1 MNQSQFHRLFL
12 ENQRRLFGFVLTF
25 LPRIDQAEE
34 VFQNVCVILLDK
46 FDQFEPDTSFIRW
59 ACQIARY
66 EVLSFRRQCQR
77 KHCSLSEAE
86 IELLAE
92 RQLDMGPQLE
102 SRQTALRHC
111 LKRLRLE
118 DRRLIEARYAGNTN
132 SRALAESLQM
142 CENTV
147 YKALGRIRRALRRC
161 VDAKVAQEDHA

>member
-12 ENQRRLFGFVLTF
+12 QNQRRLFGFVVTF

-46 FDQFEPDTSFIRW
+46 FDQFDPDTSFIRW
-59 ACQIARY
+59 ACQIAKY
-66 EVLSFRRQCQR
+66 EVFSFRRQCQR
-77 KHCSLSEAE
+77 KHCSLCEAE

-92 RQLDMGPQLE
+92 RQLDMGPQLDA
-102 SRQTALRHC
+102 RLAVLRHC

-118 DRRLIEARYAGNTN
+118 DRSLIEARYAENTN
-132 SRALAESLQM
+132 SRALAKSLQM

-147 YKALGRIRRALRRC
+147 YKALGRIRRAIRRC
-161 VDAKVAQEDHA
+161 IDAKVAQEDHA

>member
-46 FDQFEPDTSFIRW
+46 FNEFQPGTSFIRW
-59 ACQIARY
+59 ACQIAKY
-66 EVLSFRRQCQR
+66 EVLSFRRRSQR
-77 KHCSLSEAE
+77 TPSALSEAE

-92 RQLDMGPQLE
+92 RQMEMEPQLVV
-102 SRQTALRHC
+102 RQAALRLC
-111 LKRLRLE
+111 LEKLRLE
-118 DRRLIEARYAGNTN
+118 DRRLIEARYSENTN
-132 SRALAESLQM
+132 SRALAVSLKLP
-142 CENTV
+142 ENTV

-161 VDAKVAQEDHA
+161 VETRLAQENHG